1 MSLIENV
8 SILDCTLRDGS
19 YPIQFQFSDEDTS
32 RLVQKLSKAGIEKIE
47 VGHGLGLN
55 AQTDNGVAAA
65 SDRAYI
71 EAAASATDT
80 ADIGVFYIPGVGTV
94 DDIRMAAN
102 AGADF
107 IRIGTNVD
115 DWAEMEDPIALATDL
130 GLEVCANFM
139 KSYSVDPSTLADA
152 AVSVAEF
159 GADAVYVV
167 DSAGCMLPDEVR
179 TYVSELVAALPE
191 TTVGFHCH
199 DNLNFSV
206 ANSLA
211 AAEAGAGLVDATLQ
225 GIGRSAGNTPLE
237 VFATVLQKE
246 GGASNLD
253 QKYLMDIGQT
263 EIDQLAGSKGID
275 PIDLTAGYARFHTKF
290 LEMVYESAA
299 KYDIDPRD
307 LIIAV
312 SEYDEIHSTQ
322 VEVDTIAEE
331 IAQTSSGSAL
341 DSSTEYLTN
350 STTIQS
356 LNGFSKSN
364 SVDEFVERIRR
375 DGMKYGKRSVLSL
388 SMAFGDEDQPHP
400 TVIHRGSQAVI
411 GNIELTES
419 HVEAVVE
426 KASEIVDVVCID
438 VRLTEYDS
446 RVTFDDDILWF
457 DSRDAIARSLT
468 HIVLHQNYSNVL
480 IVGDNESVE
489 AVESHFSWADIP
501 IRTRH
506 PDSIDDESIEW
517 CDLLIGFTQTNIGT
531 RVIERLDRD
540 TTVID
545 AGLSS
550 FSEDAIDSAMNRSIE
565 MVRSDVRAG
574 YISEISCT
582 LITEE
587 LATRH
592 MGRTEYEGVT
602 VVAGGIIGDDGDVVV
617 DSIETPT
624 SIFGVADG
632 NGGIKQEMSDVEQRH
647 INTVRELLE

>member
-1 MSLIENV
+1 
-8 SILDCTLRDGS
+8 
-19 YPIQFQFSDEDTS
+19 
-32 RLVQKLSKAGIEKIE
+32 
-47 VGHGLGLN
+47 
-55 AQTDNGVAAA
+55 
-65 SDRAYI
+65 
-71 EAAASATDT
+71 
-80 ADIGVFYIPGVGTV
+80 
-94 DDIRMAAN
+94 
-102 AGADF
+102 
-107 IRIGTNVD
+107 
-115 DWAEMEDPIALATDL
+115 
-130 GLEVCANFM
+130 
-139 KSYSVDPSTLADA
+139 
-152 AVSVAEF
+152 
-159 GADAVYVV
+159 
-167 DSAGCMLPDEVR
+167 
-179 TYVSELVAALPE
+179 
-191 TTVGFHCH
+191 
-199 DNLNFSV
+199 
-206 ANSLA
+206 
-211 AAEAGAGLVDATLQ
+211 
-225 GIGRSAGNTPLE
+225 
-237 VFATVLQKE
+237 
-246 GGASNLD
+246 
-253 QKYLMDIGQT
+253 
-263 EIDQLAGSKGID
+263 
-275 PIDLTAGYARFHTKF
+275 
-290 LEMVYESAA
+290 
-299 KYDIDPRD
+299 
-307 LIIAV
+307 
-312 SEYDEIHSTQ
+312 
-322 VEVDTIAEE
+322 
-331 IAQTSSGSAL
+331 
-341 DSSTEYLTN
+341 
-350 STTIQS
+350 
-356 LNGFSKSN
+356 
-364 SVDEFVERIRR
+364 
-375 DGMKYGKRSVLSL
+375 MKYGKRSVLSL